1 MARSTPTLLTQAEYA
16 RHRKARGLPGGSREA
31 VRKAVDEGRIST
43 INGLIDP
50 AVADIQWEQNTRARV
65 SPQAVATTPT
75 PAPTAAPG
83 ADLVAQAAADPQA
96 AAAPAAAAADKPA
109 PADNGYTALRARREK
124 ADAEIAEMNSAK
136 MAGALVLREDVDR
149 AIFEI
154 GRELRDRLASCAR
167 RVAAEVSSLATAE
180 ACEEVIDREHR
191 IVLEL
196 LVTSFREKVG
206 APPRGA
212 AA

>member
-1 MARSTPTLLTQAEYA
+1 MARILPNLLTQADYA

-43 INGLIDP
+43 INGMIDP
-50 AVADIQWEQNTRARV
+50 AVADIQWEQNTRARF
-65 SPQAVATTPT
+65 SPQASAQPAVA
-75 PAPTAAPG
+75 G
-83 ADLVAQAAADPQA
+83 DLVAQAGGE
-96 AAAPAAAAADKPA
+96 APAAPPIAEKAAPVDT
-109 PADNGYTALRARREK
+109 GYSGARARREI
-124 ADAEIAEMNSAK
+124 ADAEKAELETAK
-136 MAGALVLREDVDR
+136 LRGSMVLREDVDR
-149 AIFEI
+149 AMFEI

-167 RVAAEVSSLATAE
+167 RVAAEVSSMTTAE

-206 APPRGA
+206 APPRA
-212 AA
+212 AVS